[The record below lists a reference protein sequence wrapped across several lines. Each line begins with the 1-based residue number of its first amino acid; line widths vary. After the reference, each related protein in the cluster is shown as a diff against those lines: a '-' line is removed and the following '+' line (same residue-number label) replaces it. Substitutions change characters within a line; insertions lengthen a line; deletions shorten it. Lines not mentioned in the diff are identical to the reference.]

1 MTVNEGMDVARA
13 RQIALQLH
21 HEADR
26 LTDVSVQGTAGMGV
40 LQEAWSGTDS
50 HGFQQQ
56 WVAAERLV
64 HDCSGHLTRFAESL
78 TRQAADQEDA
88 SSGGSGVAPSSPGVR
103 PDAEGGSGP
112 KRKPDPKAEPDTQ
125 PVERI
130 EGPLFTG
137 TDGEEVVRP
146 TDVEQGSLADC
157 WFITSLQSVAAA
169 NPQVIEDNV
178 VDNGDGTY
186 TVTLYEDGE
195 PVEYV
200 VTPEFPADDGD
211 PQYADN
217 PGERELWPL
226 LYEKAMAQHMGGSWD
241 DMNVD
246 TAERGIEAI
255 TGQDA
260 DTEGTGDFLG
270 FFGPPTP
277 DEIRETLANDG
288 QVALSSYDEVGDRG
302 AYQGAD
308 GIVTN
313 HIYWVKEVRDD
324 GTLVIINPYDA
335 SATPLEMSYDQYRE
349 NFSHITTSEP

>member
-1 MTVNEGMDVARA
+1 MTVDEGMDVARA
-13 RQIALQLH
+13 RQIAMQLR

-26 LTDVSVQGTAGMGV
+26 LTDVSAAGTAQMGV
-40 LQEAWSGTDS
+40 LDEAWAGHDAN
-50 HGFQQQ
+50 GFRQQ
-56 WVAAERLV
+56 WVTAERLV
-64 HDCSGHLTRFAESL
+64 HDCTGHLTRFAGALS
-78 TRQAADQEDA
+78 RQAADQEGA
-88 SSGGSGVAPSSPGVR
+88 SSAGPGTAPPTSGAR
-103 PDAEGGSGP
+103 PDADGGSGP
-112 KRKPDPKAEPDTQ
+112 KRKADPEAGPDTQ
-125 PVERI
+125 PAERI

-137 TDGEEVVRP
+137 PEGGQVRA

-186 TVTLYEDGE
+186 TVTLYADGE

-217 PGERELWPL
+217 PGQRELWPL
-226 LYEKAMAQHMGGSWD
+226 LYEKAMAQHMGGSWE

-246 TAERGIEAI
+246 TAERGFEAI

-277 DEIRETLANDG
+277 DEIGETLANDG
-288 QVALSSYDEVGDRG
+288 QVALSSYDEVGDRPE
-302 AYQGAD
+302 YQGED

-335 SATPLEMSYDQYRE
+335 SETALEMSYEQYRE